1 MTNFV
6 GDYFDRTLFQGISEG
21 IDTAGVTTSLE
32 GTPAD
37 GTFANLSGEQGPD
50 GPQGEAGTPF
60 VWQGDIADRAA
71 LDALIP
77 TLRPAM
83 AGYAFRLESDNSV
96 MFWTGTNFISFVD
109 AFGGHGLTGQNNTL
123 TIGTVTTGAVGSALI
138 VSITGTPPS
147 QTLNLT
153 VPRGG
158 TGQKGLTGP
167 PGPIRNSTDYDNT
180 ITHTNGMVPLWDE
193 SAAKWV
199 PTEWP
204 GFRGPWSVLENQ
216 SWDNP
221 STGFSADQTNISTAT
236 NTIATINIP
245 ALPIRW
251 RPYIIGGAVL
261 KAEPT
266 DFTTRVDLEV
276 RIGSNAGE
284 IVARGV
290 GSAVSQEWYVRLR
303 PYFSATITPDSTTGT
318 IAPSTATTL
327 YVVIKKNLGSGNYS
341 YKRAGAEILVWAHP
355 NVGP

>member
-1 MTNFV
+1 MTTV
-6 GDYFDRTLFQGISEG
+6 GDYFDATQFQGINEG
-21 IDTAGVTTSLE
+21 VGNPGIVTSLE

-37 GTFANLSGEQGPD
+37 GSYENLQGAIGPD
-50 GPQGEAGTPF
+50 GPQGEPGTPF
-60 VWQGDIADRAA
+60 RWQGDVADRAA

-77 TLRPAM
+77 LLNKAM
-83 AGYAFRLESDNSV
+83 FGFTFRVLSDNSV
-96 MFWTGTNFISFVD
+96 MFWTGTKFIQFTD
-109 AFGGHGLTGQNNTL
+109 AFGGLGQTGQVNTL
-123 TIGTVTTGAVGSALI
+123 TIGTVTTGAVGSPLV

-180 ITHTNGMVPLWDE
+180 ITHTNGMIPLWNT
-193 SAAKWV
+193 STSKWT

-204 GFRGPWSVLENQ
+204 GHRGPWSVLEAQ

-221 STGFSADQTNISTAT
+221 SSGFVADLTNVSTNP

-251 RPYIIGGAVL
+251 RPYITGGATIYSV
-261 KAEPT
+261 PT
-266 DFTTRVDLEV
+266 DWSTRVDLEV
-276 RIGSNAGE
+276 RIGSAAGD

-290 GSAVSQEWYVRLR
+290 SSAVYIEWFARLR
-303 PYFSATITPDSTTGT
+303 PYFASTLTPGSTTGT
-318 IAPSTATTL
+318 IAPNTATTL
-327 YVVIKKNLGSGNYS
+327 YVVIRRNLGTGNYS
-341 YKRAGAEILVWAHP
+341 YRRAGANITVWAHP
-355 NVGP
+355 VESP